1 MEMTIKK
8 ISWQFHK
15 FSSSVAWELCKRIYM
30 GNIYDDIKSYMFK
43 WLSLRNTKSDC
54 DFKGKI
60 ILTADWLA
68 K

>member
-1 MEMTIKK
+1 ME
-8 ISWQFHK
+8 
-15 FSSSVAWELCKRIYM
+15 
-30 GNIYDDIKSYMFK
+30 NIYDDIKSYMFK

-60 ILTADWLA
+60 IRTADWLA

>member
-1 MEMTIKK
+1 MLRITVYLSQIL
-8 ISWQFHK
+8 IV
-15 FSSSVAWELCKRIYM
+15 VAWELCKKIYM
-30 GNIYDDIKSYMFK
+30 KNIYDDIKIYMFK

-60 ILTADWLA
+60 IRTADWLA

>member
-1 MEMTIKK
+1 MMILRV
-8 ISWQFHK
+8 IC
-15 FSSSVAWELCKRIYM
+15 L
-30 GNIYDDIKSYMFK
+30 ND
-43 WLSLRNTKSDC
+43 SLRNTKSDC

>member
-1 MEMTIKK
+1 ME
-8 ISWQFHK
+8 
-15 FSSSVAWELCKRIYM
+15 
-30 GNIYDDIKSYMFK
+30 NIHDDIKIYMFK
-43 WLSLRNTKSDC
+43 WLSLLRNTKSDC

>member
-1 MEMTIKK
+1 ME
-8 ISWQFHK
+8 
-15 FSSSVAWELCKRIYM
+15 
-30 GNIYDDIKSYMFK
+30 NIYDDIKIYMFK

>member
-1 MEMTIKK
+1 MENT
-8 ISWQFHK
+8 F
-15 FSSSVAWELCKRIYM
+15 
-30 GNIYDDIKSYMFK
+30 DDVKSYMFK

-54 DFKGKI
+54 DFKRKI

>member
-1 MEMTIKK
+1 MLRITVYLSQIL
-8 ISWQFHK
+8 IV
-15 FSSSVAWELCKRIYM
+15 VAWELCKKIYM
-30 GNIYDDIKSYMFK
+30 KNIYDDIKIYMFK
-43 WLSLRNTKSDC
+43 WLSLRDTKSDC